1 MNDRLADGASG
12 FLVALMFAAALWA
25 LSVLPADARVAVHWN
40 LDGMADGFM
49 GKWAGLLFIPL
60 LGACL
65 WFLSARLPRDWTF
78 PGKPELPAPA
88 RRALYVCVLVVEAVA
103 ELIIAFSAVRAA
115 GA

>member
-25 LSVLPADARVAVHWN
+25 LSELPPDARVAVHWN
-40 LDGMADGFM
+40 LDGSADGFM

-60 LGACL
+60 LGAVI
-65 WFLSARLPRDWTF
+65 WFLSVYLPNGWTF
-78 PGKPELPAPA
+78 PGKPELPAAA
-88 RRALYVCVLVVEAVA
+88 RRALYVCVLVVEAA
-103 ELIIAFSAVRAA
+103 AQLIIAFSAVRAA